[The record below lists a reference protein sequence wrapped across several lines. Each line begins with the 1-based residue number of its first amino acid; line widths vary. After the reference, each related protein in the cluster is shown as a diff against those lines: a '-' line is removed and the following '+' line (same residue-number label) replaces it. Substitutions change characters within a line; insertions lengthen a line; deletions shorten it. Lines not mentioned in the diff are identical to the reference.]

1 MSDVSEPSAAVGN
14 LVNLGDLEITSD
26 IRSHL
31 KDKTTEMAE
40 SIQIAKP
47 VIAENAFV
55 TLHYRIVMAES
66 GEVLVSTFEDKPATL
81 QMGQGQLA
89 EGLERC
95 LLGLQ
100 TGQRR
105 IFELT
110 AAQSY
115 GERQDVLLRYV
126 SKQTLSANMQGDS
139 EFFAGDFVEFPAP
152 NGGRFAGTVVR
163 EETDAVLF
171 DFNHPLAGRSLK
183 FEVQII
189 GVL

>member
-1 MSDVSEPSAAVGN
+1 MSDVSDLLSAN
-14 LVNLGDLEITSD
+14 LHIASEANV
-26 IRSHL
+26 HL
-31 KDKTTEMAE
+31 NTEGG
-40 SIQIAKP
+40 KP
-47 VIAENAFV
+47 AINENAFV

-66 GEVLVSTFEDKPATL
+66 SEVLVSTFEDKPATL

-100 TGQRR
+100 VGQRCV
-105 IFELT
+105 FEL
-110 AAQSY
+110 APAQAY
-115 GERQDVLLRYV
+115 GERQDALLRYV
-126 SKQTLSANMQGDS
+126 SKQTLKANMQEDT
-139 EFFAGDFVEFPAP
+139 EFDAGDFVEFPAP

-163 EETDAVLF
+163 EEADAVLF
-171 DFNHPLAGRSLK
+171 DFNHPLAGRPLK